1 MSWITLIIKTDAA
14 HAELLSDALMAQGAL
29 SVDIHDAAADTQD
42 EQLLFGEPGE
52 PGEEIWQN
60 AEVSALF
67 NQDANIDG
75 ILHNVAHIAQPE
87 SHFDYRLG
95 YVEEQD
101 WVRLT
106 QSQFDPIQISLR
118 LWIVPSWHRAPDPVA
133 ISLVLDPGLAFG
145 TGSHP
150 TTQLCLGWIDQYLQ
164 PGDKVMDYGCGSG
177 ILAIAALKLG
187 AGHATGIDIDPQ
199 AIKASQENA
208 LRNYCDPG
216 KFLFATAH
224 QTAER
229 DLQPDEQVDV
239 VVANILANPLI
250 ILAPVLARAVRPQGH
265 IVLSGILKEQ
275 AEDVRNTYQQWF
287 DMDIAKE
294 REDWVLLTGIKN
306 GG

>member
-14 HAELLSDALMAQGAL
+14 HAELLSDALMEQGAL

-52 PGEEIWQN
+52 PSEVIWQN

-67 NQDANIDG
+67 NRDADIDQILRNIT
-75 ILHNVAHIAQPE
+75 LAAQLDNQP
-87 SHFDYRLG
+87 DYRLA

-106 QSQFDPIQISLR
+106 QSQFDPIQISSR
-118 LWIVPSWHRAPDPVA
+118 LWIVPTWHQLPDPTA
-133 ISLVLDPGLAFG
+133 INLILDPGLAFG

-150 TTQLCLGWIDQYLQ
+150 TTQLCLGWLDQNLH
-164 PGDKVMDYGCGSG
+164 PGDKIIDYGCGSG

-187 AGHATGIDIDPQ
+187 ADHVTGIDIDPQ

-208 LRNYCDPG
+208 LRNHCDPAR
-216 KFLFATAH
+216 FIFATTH
-224 QTAER
+224 QATGR
-229 DLQPDEQVDV
+229 DLQPEEQVDV

-250 ILAPVLARAVRPQGH
+250 ILAPILAAAVRKQGH
-265 IVLSGILKEQ
+265 IGLSGILKEQ
-275 AEDVRNTYQQWF
+275 AEEVRNIYQQWF
-287 DMDIAKE
+287 DMRIANE
-294 REDWVLLTGIKN
+294 QEGWVLLTGIKR
-306 GG
+306 

>member
-14 HAELLSDALMAQGAL
+14 HAELLSDALMEQGAL
-29 SVDIHDAAADTQD
+29 SVDIHDAGADTQD

-52 PGEEIWQN
+52 PSEAIWQN

-67 NQDANIDG
+67 NRDADIDQILRNIT
-75 ILHNVAHIAQPE
+75 LAAQLDNQP
-87 SHFDYRLG
+87 DYRLA

-106 QSQFDPIQISLR
+106 QSQFDPIQISSR
-118 LWIVPSWHRAPDPVA
+118 LWIVPTWHQLPDPTA
-133 ISLVLDPGLAFG
+133 INLILDPGLAFG

-150 TTQLCLGWIDQYLQ
+150 TTQLCLGWLDQNLHS
-164 PGDKVMDYGCGSG
+164 GDKIIDYGCGSG

-187 AGHATGIDIDPQ
+187 ADHVTGIDIDPQ

-208 LRNYCDPG
+208 LRNHCNPAR
-216 KFLFATAH
+216 FIFATTH
-224 QTAER
+224 QATGR
-229 DLQPDEQVDV
+229 DLQPEEQVDV

-250 ILAPVLARAVRPQGH
+250 ILAPILAAAVRKQGH

-275 AEDVRNTYQQWF
+275 AEEVRSIYQQWF
-287 DMDIAKE
+287 DMRIAKE
-294 REDWVLLTGIKN
+294 QEGWVLLTGIKR
-306 GG
+306 